1 MDIFKMKVIIDN
13 TQIELEGDSSTVY
26 KIFQELKECGLGE
39 LSPLAK
45 KNMNDTTTDD
55 VQTTSIVQDGDLVK
69 EKTIY
74 EEKSTNEPL
83 ELPTLQTVVL
93 QGKPSTEQE
102 WILVYA
108 VYCSQLGTTPF
119 TAEDLRLKYQETNRF
134 SLSKNKNFQTNV
146 KKLVSSGFI
155 SAIDNTKFKLENL
168 GLEKAKKIILNE
180 KIKKNNSSLKNKKNT
195 TSYQI
200 LELNLSEKNRNDLRD
215 FWNSHKHSTSMD
227 KAVLVA
233 YWLKKEKAIENY
245 TADHLFTILRTID
258 ENASFDILSAL
269 KNSQH
274 RKNHF
279 IYDRDSN
286 SFKLHH
292 IGEDYVKILEN
303 KDINNNE

>member
-45 KNMNDTTTDD
+45 KNMNDITTED
-55 VQTTSIVQDGDLVK
+55 VQTTSIVQEVDLVK

-74 EEKSTNEPL
+74 EEKSINESL

-108 VYCSQLGTTPF
+108 VYCSQLGTTLF

-134 SLSKNKNFQTNV
+134 SLSKNKNLQTNI

-168 GLEKAKKIILNE
+168 GLEKAKTIILNE
-180 KIKKNNSSLKNKKNT
+180 KIKKNNSSLKNKK
-195 TSYQI
+195 I
-200 LELNLSEKNRNDLRD
+200 LQVIK
-215 FWNSHKHSTSMD
+215 
-227 KAVLVA
+227 
-233 YWLKKEKAIENY
+233 Y
-245 TADHLFTILRTID
+245 
-258 ENASFDILSAL
+258 
-269 KNSQH
+269 
-274 RKNHF
+274 
-279 IYDRDSN
+279 
-286 SFKLHH
+286 
-292 IGEDYVKILEN
+292 
-303 KDINNNE
+303 